1 MCNYLMN
8 FILIDG
14 SYYMFYR
21 FYALNVWWKHQ
32 NKNNVNNTLNSNTLN
47 SNVNNTVNDNK
58 ELYNNDFFIEKYK
71 KTFISKINEIQT
83 KLNINEECTIIVGL
97 DCPRKEIWRNKLYN
111 DYKINRD
118 NNNHTVAKE
127 FFKLVFSD
135 KLFEK
140 SKVDYIFSYP
150 TLEADDC
157 LAITTKYL
165 LNHYTNSKIWIITSD
180 ADYLQLA
187 CEKVQLYDLKFNNLN
202 KKSFGNNECDKFCK
216 IIMGDKSDN
225 IPSVFPKCGKK
236 TALKYYNN
244 KELFNKK
251 LNEKEEYIKKY
262 NLNKNLI
269 DFDQIPDDLVKL
281 FIKNN
286 LTKLTIQNN
295 IIDYF
300 HKN

>member
-32 NKNNVNNTLNSNTLN
+32 NKNNVNSNS
-47 SNVNNTVNDNK
+47 VNNTVNDNK
-58 ELYNNDFFIEKYK
+58 VLYNNDFFIEKYK

-111 DYKINRD
+111 EYKINRD
-118 NNNHTVAKE
+118 KNNHTIAKE
-127 FFKLVFSD
+127 FFKIVFSD

-140 SKVDYIFSYP
+140 SNVDYIFSYP

-202 KKSFGNNECDKFCK
+202 KKFSR
-216 IIMGDKSDN
+216 SYL
-225 IPSVFPKCGKK
+225 
-236 TALKYYNN
+236 AL
-244 KELFNKK
+244 
-251 LNEKEEYIKKY
+251 
-262 NLNKNLI
+262 
-269 DFDQIPDDLVKL
+269 V
-281 FIKNN
+281 
-286 LTKLTIQNN
+286 
-295 IIDYF
+295 
-300 HKN
+300 